1 MIGTVMRHLL
11 ALHYFRKERGRLPTP
26 REHYREVTGK

>member
-1 MIGTVMRHLL
+1 MITSVMRHLF
-11 ALHYFRKERGRLPTP
+11 ALHYFRKERGRLPTL